1 MTEVRIRLFLPYL
14 QASVYEK
21 VHLKALTAQQE
32 SFSLL
37 MSAEKGNIPLPFDLK
52 SSSSR
57 LISCSFHATFPLSVD
72 VRPLVVGGLQ
82 CLSAVIAFV
91 VIGCLACRRVLEAT
105 LT

>member
-1 MTEVRIRLFLPYL
+1 MRIRLCLPYL
-14 QASVYEK
+14 WASVYER

-57 LISCSFHATFPLSVD
+57 LISCSFHATFPLNVD
-72 VRPLVVGGLQ
+72 VRPFVVGGLQ
-82 CLSAVIAFV
+82 CLSAVTAFV
-91 VIGCLACRRVLEAT
+91 VVGCLACRRVLGAT